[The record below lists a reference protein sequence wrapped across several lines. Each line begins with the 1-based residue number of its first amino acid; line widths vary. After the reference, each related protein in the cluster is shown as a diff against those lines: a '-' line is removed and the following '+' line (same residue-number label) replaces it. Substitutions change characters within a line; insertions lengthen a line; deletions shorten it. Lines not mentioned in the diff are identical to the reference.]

1 MKKISIADAR
11 ALAEEVASRYPEPV
25 FYTECALEME
35 ISRSIYDSDGLV
47 LRFRRYLE
55 GLGDD
60 FGHGLLHSGLVA
72 VDAGAIVAVEL
83 GPDDEGGD
91 RLIVLA
97 QVAGLLHDLKRKEKD
112 HAAKGAEEAERLL
125 KDTELSFEERD
136 YIVNA
141 IANHEAFKEERKIED
156 GDGRLV
162 SDALYDADKFRWG
175 PDNFTTTLWDM
186 LSFADIDIGLMLDG
200 FSRGME
206 GVERI
211 KDTFRTETGKRY
223 GPEFIEIG
231 LKMGREIYD
240 NLVEMIK
247 KGEDGG

>member
-11 ALAEEVASRYPEPV
+11 AVAEEVASRYPEPT
-25 FYTECALEME
+25 FYTECALETE
-35 ISRSIYDSDGLV
+35 ISRSIYDSDELV
-47 LRFRRYLE
+47 LKFRRYLE
-55 GLGDD
+55 SLGDD

-72 VDAGAIVAVEL
+72 VDAGAIVAAEL
-83 GPDDEGGD
+83 DPDDEEGD

-97 QVAGLLHDLKRKEKD
+97 QVAGLLHDVKRKEKD
-112 HAAKGAEEAERLL
+112 HAIKGAEEAERLL
-125 KDTELSFEERD
+125 KDTELTGEEIG
-136 YIVNA
+136 YIVDA
-141 IANHEAFKEERKIED
+141 IANHEAFKEERKI
-156 GDGRLV
+156 GDENGRLV

-211 KDTFRTETGKRY
+211 KETFRTETGKSY

-240 NLVEMIK
+240 NLVEIR
-247 KGEDGG
+247 EGGGD